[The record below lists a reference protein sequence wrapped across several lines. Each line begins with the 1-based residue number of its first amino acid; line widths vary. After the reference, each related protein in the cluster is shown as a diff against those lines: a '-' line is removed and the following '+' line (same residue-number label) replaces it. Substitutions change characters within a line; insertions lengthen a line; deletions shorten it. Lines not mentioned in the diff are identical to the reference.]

1 MDFLATPRRRRIL
14 FAALYLS
21 EGAPIGFV
29 WWCLPALLKSAGVP
43 VAEITTL
50 TALLVLPWSFK
61 FLWAPAVDV
70 LCSDRWAL
78 RHWIVA
84 AQLLMALTLSPLL
97 VLDLPGDMQWIAP
110 LLFAHACAAATQD
123 VAIDA
128 LAVRTASR
136 EERGR
141 LNGWMQAGML
151 LGRALLGGGALL
163 LVDLVGLAAVVLLML
178 AVLASSLVLLLGSR
192 EPAHT
197 RPQRSIHEQA
207 GAFLS
212 ALQRVA
218 TRRVTWLGLLFAATA
233 GAAFEGAGA
242 VAQPFLLDCGI
253 TRQEVGRLYLLP
265 VPALLICGALLGGRL
280 ADRLGRKPVI
290 IGAQLLI
297 VGCVALLAG
306 FDAAENARL
315 GLLLS
320 TDERTVPVSL
330 LLGMYFGIGL
340 FTVASYAL
348 LMDLTDPRLGGTQFS
363 AFMGATN
370 ACEAWA
376 GFAAGR
382 LAAAKSLPLLGI
394 SLGPWRGYP
403 PAFLV
408 LAGVSLVALGV
419 LPWLRSEN
427 ISDYDEPDASS

>member
-21 EGAPIGFV
+21 EGAPIGFI
-29 WWCLPALLKSAGVP
+29 WWCLPALLKSSGVP
-43 VAEITTL
+43 VAEITAL

-70 LCSDRWAL
+70 LRNDRWAF

-97 VLDLPGDMQWIAP
+97 VLDSTSDMQWIAP

-128 LAVRTASR
+128 LAIRTASR

-163 LVDLVGLAAVVLLML
+163 LVERIGFDAVVLLMFAIL
-178 AVLASSLVLLLGSR
+178 LSSLLLLLGSR

-197 RPQRSIHEQA
+197 RPPTGIHEQA
-207 GAFLS
+207 QGFLS
-212 ALQRVA
+212 ALKRIA
-218 TRRVTWLGLLFAATA
+218 TRRATWLGLLFAATA

-253 TRQEVGRLYLLP
+253 TKQEVGRIYLLP

-280 ADRLGRKPVI
+280 ADRLGRRPVV
-290 IGAQLLI
+290 IGAQLLV

-306 FDAAENARL
+306 FDAAGTAPF
-315 GLLLS
+315 GLLLFIGG
-320 TDERTVPVSL
+320 VPAAVAL

-340 FTVASYAL
+340 FTAASYAL
-348 LMDLTDPRLGGTQFS
+348 LMDLTEPRLGGTQFS

-394 SLGPWRGYP
+394 SPGPWKGYP
-403 PAFLV
+403 LAFLA
-408 LAGVSLVALGV
+408 LAGVSLIALGV

-427 ISDYDEPDASS
+427 ISD